1 MPADRG
7 TTALVAA
14 RFRAGAVL
22 AASITQCWQHCLQP
36 TQNWTICNSLPD
48 QQLRL
53 NGPATPATQRLLA
66 LARDWFGLFP
76 FPLF

>member
-22 AASITQCWQHCLQP
+22 AASITQCWQHCLQV
-36 TQNWTICNSLPD
+36 NSDNERDFNKLIMSRFVPM
-48 QQLRL
+48 QIGMNLRVIS
-53 NGPATPATQRLLA
+53 
-66 LARDWFGLFP
+66 
-76 FPLF
+76 